1 MAAPDRFHM
10 AGVMGWP
17 VMHSRSPLMHNYW
30 FAQQGLAGTYVPLAI
45 APEMLE
51 PALRALHPLGFSGC
65 NLTIPHKQEA
75 MRILD
80 RVDEVARKIGA
91 VSCVV
96 VEKDGSLS
104 GTNND
109 WLGFLGNLRQQAPD
123 WRADAGPALVIGA
136 GGGAR
141 AICYA
146 LMQDGAT
153 DIRLVNRTAERAEG
167 LAADLGGP
175 ITVLPWEA
183 RHDAIEGTA
192 TVVNTTSQGM
202 VGQAALDLRLDALP
216 RSALVSDIIYTPL
229 ASPLMAAAALRGNQ
243 TVNGLGML
251 LHQGVPAWQKWFGL
265 TPEVTPELQ
274 SLMEQSLTA

>member
-30 FAQQGLAGTYVPLAI
+30 FTQQGLAGTYVPLAI

-109 WLGFLGNLRQQAPD
+109 WLGFLGNLKQQAPD

-183 RHDAIEGTA
+183 RHDALEGTA

-229 ASPLMAAAALRGNQ
+229 ASPLLAAAALRGNQ

>member
-51 PALRALHPLGFSGC
+51 PALRALHPFGFSGC

-80 RVDEVARKIGA
+80 RVDEVAHKIGA

-109 WLGFLGNLRQQAPD
+109 WLGFLGNLKQQAPD
-123 WRADAGPALVIGA
+123 WRADAGPALVIGG

-153 DIRLVNRTAERAEG
+153 DIRLVNRTAERAET

-183 RHDAIEGTA
+183 RHDALEGTA

-202 VGQAALDLRLDALP
+202 VGQAALYLRLDALP

-229 ASPLMAAAALRGNQ
+229 ASPLLAAAALRGNQ

>member
-1 MAAPDRFHM
+1 MTAPDRFHM

-30 FAQQGLAGTYVPLAI
+30 FAQQGLTGTYVPLAI
-45 APEMLE
+45 APDMLE

-109 WLGFLGNLRQQAPD
+109 WLGFLGNLKQQAPD

-153 DIRLVNRTAERAEG
+153 NIRLVNRTTERAES

-183 RHDAIEGTA
+183 RHDALEGAA
-192 TVVNTTSQGM
+192 TVVNSTSQGM
-202 VGQAALDLRLDALP
+202 VGQAPLDLRLDALP

-229 ASPLMAAAALRGNQ
+229 ASPLLAAAALRGNQ

-251 LHQGVPAWQKWFGL
+251 LHQGVPAWQRWFGL

>member
-30 FAQQGLAGTYVPLAI
+30 FTQQGLAGTYVPLAI

-51 PALRALHPLGFSGC
+51 PALRALNPLGFSGC

-109 WLGFLGNLRQQAPD
+109 WLGFLGNLKQQAPD

-153 DIRLVNRTAERAEG
+153 DIRLINRTTERAEG

-183 RHDAIEGTA
+183 RHDALEGTA

-229 ASPLMAAAALRGNQ
+229 ASPLLAAAALRGNQ
-243 TVNGLGML
+243 TLNGLGML
-251 LHQGVPAWQKWFGL
+251 LHQGVPAWQRWFDL

>member
-45 APEMLE
+45 APDTLE

-109 WLGFLGNLRQQAPD
+109 WLGFLGNLKQQALD

-153 DIRLVNRTAERAEG
+153 DIRLVNRTAERAEV

-183 RHDAIEGTA
+183 RHDALEGTA

-216 RSALVSDIIYTPL
+216 RFALVSDIIYTPL
-229 ASPLMAAAALRGNQ
+229 ASPLLAAAALRGNQ

-251 LHQGVPAWQKWFGL
+251 LHQGVPAWQRWFDL

>member
-1 MAAPDRFHM
+1 MAAPNRFHM

-17 VMHSRSPLMHNYW
+17 VMHSRSPLMHNHW

-45 APEMLE
+45 APDMLE

-96 VEKDGSLS
+96 VEQDGSLS

-109 WLGFLGNLRQQAPD
+109 WLGFLGNLKQQAPD

-153 DIRLVNRTAERAEG
+153 DIRLVNRTPERAEI

-183 RHDAIEGTA
+183 RHDALEGTA

-202 VGQAALDLRLDALP
+202 VGQPALDLRLEALP
-216 RSALVSDIIYTPL
+216 RSALVNDIIYTPL
-229 ASPLMAAAALRGNQ
+229 ASPLLAAAALRGNQ

-251 LHQGVPAWQKWFGL
+251 LHQGVPAWQRWFGL

-274 SLMEQSLTA
+274 GLMEQSLTA

>member
-45 APEMLE
+45 APDMLE

-109 WLGFLGNLRQQAPD
+109 WLGFLGNLKQQAPD
-123 WRADAGPALVIGA
+123 WRADAGAALVIGA

-153 DIRLVNRTAERAEG
+153 NIRLVNRTAERAEG

-183 RHDAIEGTA
+183 RHDALEGAA

-216 RSALVSDIIYTPL
+216 RSALVNDIIYTPL
-229 ASPLMAAAALRGNQ
+229 ASPLLAAAALRGNQ

-251 LHQGVPAWQKWFGL
+251 LHQGVPAWQRWFGL

>member
-1 MAAPDRFHM
+1 
-10 AGVMGWP
+10 
-17 VMHSRSPLMHNYW
+17 MHSRSPLMHNYW
-30 FAQQGLAGTYVPLAI
+30 FTQQGLAGTYVPLAI

-80 RVDEVARKIGA
+80 RVDEVAHKIGA

-96 VEKDGSLS
+96 VAKDGSLS

-109 WLGFLGNLRQQAPD
+109 WLGFLGNLKQQAPD

-153 DIRLVNRTAERAEG
+153 DIRLVNRTAERAET

-183 RHDAIEGTA
+183 RHDALEGTA

-229 ASPLMAAAALRGNQ
+229 ASPLLAAAALRGNQ

>member
-45 APEMLE
+45 APDMLE

-109 WLGFLGNLRQQAPD
+109 WLGFLGNLKQQAPD

-153 DIRLVNRTAERAEG
+153 NIRLVNRTAERAEG

-183 RHDAIEGTA
+183 RHDALEGAA

-216 RSALVSDIIYTPL
+216 RSALVNDIIYTPL
-229 ASPLMAAAALRGNQ
+229 ASPLLAAAAPRGNQ

-251 LHQGVPAWQKWFGL
+251 LHQGVPAWQRWFGL

>member
-1 MAAPDRFHM
+1 MAAPDRFNM

-45 APEMLE
+45 APDTLE

-109 WLGFLGNLRQQAPD
+109 WLGFLGNLKQQAPD

-153 DIRLVNRTAERAEG
+153 DIRLINRTTERAEG

-183 RHDAIEGTA
+183 RHDALEGTA

-229 ASPLMAAAALRGNQ
+229 ASALLAAAALRGNQ

-251 LHQGVPAWQKWFGL
+251 LHQGVPAWQRWFDL